1 MNSHGRC
8 PNLWA
13 YIRLNEPSSEGIKD
27 LCAQSRSL
35 FSTSR
40 CLRLLQL
47 LSTLNL
53 EFSPAWGGGG
63 GGGGGIEVLG
73 PGWKVLKQ
81 TGALL
86 SVWILY
92 CLHAGF
98 IPGVRRGQ
106 KLSFTNWTL
115 TSRFDHFHPRRARLS
130 GRTWSENKGSTVRLR
145 LYESKKS
152 PVG

>member
-1 MNSHGRC
+1 MHPLMNSHGRC

-13 YIRLNEPSSEGIKD
+13 YIRLNEPSSESIKD

-63 GGGGGIEVLG
+63 WGGDRSPWPRVE
-73 PGWKVLKQ
+73 
-81 TGALL
+81 GAETNRRAAVSLDSLL
-86 SVWILY
+86 LACGLY
-92 CLHAGF
+92 
-98 IPGVRRGQ
+98 PRGQ
-106 KLSFTNWTL
+106 
-115 TSRFDHFHPRRARLS
+115 A
-130 GRTWSENKGSTVRLR
+130 GSKAFF
-145 LYESKKS
+145 Y
-152 PVG
+152 